1 MIFACGTALFSDGY
15 ANGIIG
21 TVTTLLGNKY
31 GSDNVAAHNNAT
43 ILRSLAFAGTIV
55 GMLSFGYISD
65 KIGRKFGMMSA
76 TVIVALFSFLSSTI
90 AGSLRS
96 KIIQLQVWRFIL
108 GIGIGAEYP
117 CGSVAA
123 SEQSEEQ
130 GIAKNAQH
138 RWFALATNTMIDFGF
153 VIAAFVPLV
162 LFWIFGENHLDA
174 VWRGSLALGTIP
186 AVAVF
191 FWRLKMEEPSRYKR
205 DSMRNTK
212 IPYWLIF
219 KRYWVRWL
227 AVSTTW
233 FIYDF
238 ITYPFGIYSAPI
250 LQGIEGPTP
259 NIPVSFGWN
268 VVTNLFYIPGTV
280 IGAFVLDYVGPKYCQ
295 IIGLLLQAIVGF
307 IMSGLYTPLTRHIGG
322 FAVVYGLFLTFGEF
336 GPGNCLGLLAAKSGP
351 TAIRGQFYG
360 TAAAIGKIG
369 AFVGTWVFPEM
380 IKAFAKKNDTLGN
393 TGPFWVGSGLAI
405 FSAIITFLFI
415 WPLSTDGM
423 EKEDIE
429 FRVYLE
435 ENGFDTST
443 MGLLDSSAIHSI
455 EEKNAGSIYEKND
468 TGTPEEHDPR
478 VDPKMEQK

>member
-1 MIFACGTALFSDGY
+1 MQL
-15 ANGIIG
+15 
-21 TVTTLLGNKY
+21 
-31 GSDNVAAHNNAT
+31 AA
-43 ILRSLAFAGTIV
+43 
-55 GMLSFGYISD
+55 
-65 KIGRKFGMMSA
+65 
-76 TVIVALFSFLSSTI
+76 
-90 AGSLRS
+90 
-96 KIIQLQVWRFIL
+96 WRFLL

-162 LFWIFGENHLDA
+162 LFWIFGENHLNT

-227 AVSTTW
+227 AVSVTW

-238 ITYPFGIYSAPI
+238 IVYPFGIYTTPI
-250 LQGIEGPTP
+250 LQGIEGPNP
-259 NIPVSFGWN
+259 SIPVALGWN
-268 VVTNLFYIPGTV
+268 VVVNLFYIPGTV
-280 IGAFVLDYVGPKYCQ
+280 IGAFVLDYVGPKNCQ
-295 IIGLLLQAIVGF
+295 IIGLLLQAVVGF
-307 IMSGLYTPLTRHIGG
+307 IMSGLYTSLQRHIGG

-336 GPGNCLGLLAAKSGP
+336 GPGNCLGLLASKSGP

-369 AFVGTWVFPEM
+369 AFIGTWVFPVM
-380 IKAFAKKNDTLGN
+380 ITSFGKKNANLAN

-405 FSAIITFLFI
+405 FSALVTYFFI

-429 FRVYLE
+429 FRAYLE
-435 ENGFDTST
+435 ANGFDTST
-443 MGLLDSSAIHSI
+443 MGLLDSTTIHSI
-455 EEKNAGSIYEKND
+455 EEKNTGSIEEKNAM
-468 TGTPEEHDPR
+468 GTPEER
-478 VDPKMEQK
+478 ELA